1 MKDALF
7 WSVVLDTVV
16 AIKNI
21 FYQDCSLTFQYYRPA
36 GWETCGV
43 ITHTREQYFFI
54 TPVPFEILK
63 LNLSPVNKIT
73 LRTFWRQNST
83 MKLLRI
89 GQNLHSNSFA
99 LEKNFLILQ
108 ARDIL
113 GT

>member
-1 MKDALF
+1 M
-7 WSVVLDTVV
+7 
-16 AIKNI
+16 
-21 FYQDCSLTFQYYRPA
+21 
-36 GWETCGV
+36 
-43 ITHTREQYFFI
+43 ITHTRKQYFFI

-73 LRTFWRQNST
+73 LRTFLRQNST